1 MSEFMAMLAANAVP
15 VGVLMGLA
23 SLFAIYLAAREPFNY
38 FFMDL
43 FYGLPLVGKLGAL
56 SRDSTKSRKTGWLI
70 SEETLC
76 GDYGKYVNTVSERE
90 FWRGAEYMRKAGD
103 TGRKPLSVA
112 MMVLLGVLIAAESL
126 GFSFLLSTA
135 MAQEGSAN
143 LHTIMTFA
151 VTLVL
156 AIVFAYFMHAA
167 GAQLHRSGLIGHA
180 EKTWRDDGQSVDLTN
195 GSIDLKTDQG
205 KDDDKPDYVQLI
217 SRVGRNK
224 SYGAVI
230 GAGIL
235 IALVAIGS
243 TYMRIQHANSA
254 LVQEAISAGA
264 ASGTDNPFADA
275 KPGLPDEARA
285 SQDEALRRAREEAT
299 SASGRESYAAFVVL
313 GVIFVFTQF
322 VGVMFGM
329 KYGFAGSQGG
339 DAFKLT
345 RGFGTYDEYL
355 RSFAGRIHTAEARLR
370 NLQQRMASHSGS
382 KALDLNGDFETYLR
396 RRHAGGAGGHVAVA
410 PSPAPSPAPAPAPA
424 PVVEAAASPQTVA
437 EALAALDALSD
448 VAQKKT
454 LTLTL
459 PDALRAEVVAAIKT
473 RKAQAAAM
481 SELDDVF

>member
-1 MSEFMAMLAANAVP
+1 MSEFMAMVAANALP
-15 VGVLMGLA
+15 VGLLLGLV
-23 SLFAIYLAAREPFNY
+23 SMFAIYLAAREPWNY

-43 FYGLPLVGKLGAL
+43 VYGLPLVGKLQAL
-56 SRDSTKSRKTGWLI
+56 SRDSTKSRKTGWLV
-70 SEETLC
+70 SEEALC

-90 FWRGAEYMRKAGD
+90 FWRGSEYMRKAGD
-103 TGRKPLSVA
+103 TGRKPLNA
-112 MMVLLGVLIAAESL
+112 GMMILLGVLIAAESL

-143 LHTIMTFA
+143 LHTLMTFA

-195 GSIDLKTDQG
+195 GTIDLKTEQD

-230 GAGIL
+230 GAGVL
-235 IALVAIGS
+235 IALVAVGS

-254 LVQEAISAGA
+254 LVQEAITATD
-264 ASGTDNPFADA
+264 SGGNPFADGKGA
-275 KPGLPDEARA
+275 LPDEARA
-285 SQDEALRRAREEAT
+285 SQDEALARARSEAT
-299 SASGRESYAAFVVL
+299 TASGRESYAAFVVL

-329 KYGFAGSQGG
+329 KYGFAGSQGT
-339 DAFKLT
+339 DAYKLT
-345 RGFGTYDEYL
+345 RGFGTFDEYL
-355 RSFAGRIHTAEARLR
+355 RSFGSRIHTAEARLR

-382 KALDLNGDFETYLR
+382 KALDLNGDFESYLR
-396 RRHAGGAGGHVAVA
+396 RRHFDSPGSTQPGLSPPATLVAA
-410 PSPAPSPAPAPAPA
+410 TAPAPAA
-424 PVVEAAASPQTVA
+424 VASA
-437 EALAALDALSD
+437 ESADNITLAQALAGVDALSD
-448 VAQKKT
+448 VTQKKAFT
-454 LTLTL
+454 VSL
-459 PDALRAEVVAAIKT
+459 PHGLRAEVISAMKA
-473 RKAQAAAM
+473 RKAQAAAL